1 MNTIGT
7 YTGKKYRFINK
18 ETVFDNRAWREER
31 REVYTEKSNFV
42 MTRSYK
48 NYLAEKA
55 RSERENELRVLRQ
68 KLEYQYKTYGY
79 VDEIDLGEFM
89 AKATH

>member
-7 YTGKKYRFINK
+7 YTGKKYRFISK

-42 MTRSYK
+42 MTHSYK

-79 VDEIDLGEFM
+79 VDEIDLGEFI